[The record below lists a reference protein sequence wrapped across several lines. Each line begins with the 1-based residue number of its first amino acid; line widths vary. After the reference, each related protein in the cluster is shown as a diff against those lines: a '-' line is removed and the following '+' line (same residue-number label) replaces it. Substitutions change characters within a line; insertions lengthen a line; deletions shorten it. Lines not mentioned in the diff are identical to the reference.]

1 MDRIWEPVR
10 DNPSIL
16 SCNRTAVRQLLRV
29 TVNLFPSREY
39 HILGIRQMGP
49 VNVQGA
55 IQAELNRSL
64 VPLPLLYS
72 LLYRRYTLV

>member
-1 MDRIWEPVR
+1 
-10 DNPSIL
+10 
-16 SCNRTAVRQLLRV
+16 
-29 TVNLFPSREY
+29 
-39 HILGIRQMGP
+39 MGP